1 MSGPNDDIVGFN
13 SKWSSLGSAIVGWG
27 AAAIFFFPIFWMVH
41 TSFKTEEDA
50 QSLDPVFFF
59 NPSLDR
65 YRDITEDLAGSLT
78 AVDAFTNSII
88 VVGISTMLVL
98 ILGIPAAYALAIR
111 PVEKWRDVLFFFIS
125 TKFLPVAAAIVPL
138 FFFADSIPYPPF
150 FGDAPSLRG
159 TRLGLIIIYT
169 AFNLPL
175 GVWMMRSFFDEV
187 PKELIEAAQIDGAS
201 ISSQLR
207 EVILPIV
214 SPGIAATALLSFIFA
229 WNEFF
234 IGLNLTSASTA
245 TVPIWVTGTV
255 DGRGQFFAK
264 LSAAATLASIP
275 VIAAG
280 WIAQKRLV
288 RGLAL
293 GAIK

>member
-1 MSGPNDDIVGFN
+1 MSGPNADIVGVN
-13 SKWSSLGSAIVGWG
+13 SRWGTISSAIVGW
-27 AAAIFFFPIFWMVH
+27 AAAIIFFFPIFWMIH

-59 NPSLDR
+59 SPSLDR
-65 YRDITEDLAGSLT
+65 YREINEGSLSIFD
-78 AVDAFTNSII
+78 VFGNSLI
-88 VVGISTMLVL
+88 VVLASTILVL
-98 ILGIPAAYALAIR
+98 LMGIPAAYALAVR

-125 TKFLPVAAAIVPL
+125 TKFLPIAAAIVPL
-138 FFFADSIPYPPF
+138 FFFARAIPNP
-150 FGDAPSLRG
+150 
-159 TRLGLIIIYT
+159 LGEGQLLGSKTGLTIIYT

-201 ISSQLR
+201 IFEQLKS
-207 EVILPIV
+207 VILPIV

-234 IGLNLTSASTA
+234 LALNLTAQDTT
-245 TVPIWVTGTV
+245 TVPIWVTSQV